1 LRNLETGKED
11 SIEIDNLTNEIKKL
25 LWKYNKSF

>member
-1 LRNLETGKED
+1 LRNLETGKEN

-25 LWKYNKSF
+25 LWKNNKCF